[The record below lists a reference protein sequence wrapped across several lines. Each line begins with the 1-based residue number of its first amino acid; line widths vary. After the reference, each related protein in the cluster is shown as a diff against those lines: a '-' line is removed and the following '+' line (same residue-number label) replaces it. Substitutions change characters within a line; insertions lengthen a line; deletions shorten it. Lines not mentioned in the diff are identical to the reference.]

1 MCVENNMQQLKAVM
15 FDLDGTLVSTRPEY
29 RYQIVSNTLRELGR
43 KAVQAH
49 IDTFWFEGNRDEIIR
64 TLFQVDPLLFWKAYA
79 SFDLCD
85 IRCEHTIVFEDTFV
99 LQQLRQKGLRLGIVT
114 NAPHRI
120 AHSELRL
127 IGAHLFDAVIVADPV
142 CGIRPKP
149 APDGIITCLNNLHTT
164 AQDALFIGNSHEDI
178 EAARAAGVRD
188 IYIDRD
194 EYKLQI
200 GPTIPSTSIRNLED
214 LLQIIR

>member
-1 MCVENNMQQLKAVM
+1 MQQLKAVI
-15 FDLDGTLVSTRPEY
+15 FDLDGTLVSTKAEY
-29 RYQIVSNTLRELGR
+29 RYHVVGSTLRQLGR

-49 IDTFWFEGNRDEIIR
+49 IDIFWFEGNRDEIIR
-64 TLFQVDPLLFWKAYA
+64 TLFQVDPLLFWKAYT
-79 SFDLCD
+79 SFDLSD
-85 IRCEHTIVFEDTFV
+85 IRCENTIVFEDTVV

-114 NAPHRI
+114 NAPHHI
-120 AHSELRL
+120 AHSELEL
-127 IGAHLFDAVIVADPV
+127 IGAHLFDAMIVADPV
-142 CGIRPKP
+142 RGIRPKP
-149 APDGIITCLNNLHTT
+149 APDGIITCLNNLDTT

-200 GPTIPSTSIRNLED
+200 DLTIPSTSIRNLEE
-214 LLQIIR
+214 LLRIIC